1 MRVRRAH
8 PAGSDRL
15 RRPRSRIASP
25 SRFAETA
32 LSRGN
37 PMEQDAMAQDSKD
50 LRRKIARYRRS
61 LAVMNDPETI
71 KMIERVIKETSERIE
86 TVESR

>member
-1 MRVRRAH
+1 
-8 PAGSDRL
+8 
-15 RRPRSRIASP
+15 
-25 SRFAETA
+25 
-32 LSRGN
+32 
-37 PMEQDAMAQDSKD
+37 MEQDAMAQDSKD

-71 KMIERVIKETSERIE
+71 KMIERVIKETTERIE